1 MQLIWSGC
9 FQTSMYTICNLY
21 WAGFFS
27 LFELIFLIRF
37 ELFIFMVEKPRCSL
51 FSFLAAILTFSSNTF
66 FSWSFLSFLMKCH
79 FLIGYLVLVWVS
91 HFLLLNLITL
101 LYVDFCFFYLI
112 FITSPKKL
120 PQWNQFWN
128 ILWSHDVVTQ
138 YDVDI
143 MYSCE

>member
-1 MQLIWSGC
+1 M
-9 FQTSMYTICNLY
+9 Y

-51 FSFLAAILTFSSNTF
+51 FSFSAAILTFSSNTF

-79 FLIGYLVLVWVS
+79 SLIGYLVLVWVI